1 MEAQWSFVPAPPNLW
16 AKTEK
21 DNHHPVVILAVRSES
36 YSRSMHTKVL
46 LAHTEVAPGGWH
58 EEGTF
63 DLYFKEEE

>member
-16 AKTEK
+16 ARTENGK
-21 DNHHPVVILAVRSES
+21 HHPVVMLAVRSES

-46 LAHTEVAPGGWH
+46 LADSEEASGGWH

-63 DLYFKEEE
+63 VLYYPEEE